1 MGGFGG
7 GVGGPKREGWECG
20 VSWKSV
26 VTLLIAFWESDYFD
40 HNYRI
45 RVFLDSMWVFQTH
58 SEDIAAVEN
67 SLSGQ
72 CLDVLKRQNNTGAC

>member
-1 MGGFGG
+1 MWGVLG
-7 GVGGPKREGWECG
+7 GVGGLKRELWECG

-26 VTLLIAFWESDYFD
+26 VTLLIAFWESDNFD
-40 HNYRI
+40 HNYRV
-45 RVFLDSMWVFQTH
+45 RVFLASMWVFQTH

-72 CLDVLKRQNNTGAC
+72 CLGVLKRQNNTGAC